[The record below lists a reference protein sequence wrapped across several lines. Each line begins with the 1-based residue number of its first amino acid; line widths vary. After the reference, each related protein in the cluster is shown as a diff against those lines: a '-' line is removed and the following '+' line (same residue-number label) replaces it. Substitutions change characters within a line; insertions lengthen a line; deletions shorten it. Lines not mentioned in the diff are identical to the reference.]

1 MIKVQYPPQQQGK
14 IQFSTFVSRCVD
26 IFHRFGKQ
34 SKWVNMIKS

>member
-26 IFHRFGKQ
+26 IFHIGLGSNRNGL
-34 SKWVNMIKS
+34 I